1 MRLNLDCVRDILLCA
16 EKNTGLY
23 KSCYFVDFG
32 PPGHED
38 FIDDDIIVPPY
49 QLDLSKKYSNEELI
63 YHVQYCIDSG
73 LLADSDYITNET
85 IQVEDLTP
93 SGHEFLANIRSDS
106 VWNKTKSA
114 AAKIGVSSIPA
125 VLELASKIVMTLVG
139 AYTP

>member
-16 EKNTGLY
+16 EENTGLY

-38 FIDDDIIVPPY
+38 FIDDDITVPPY

-73 LLADSDYITNET
+73 LLADSDYITNER
-85 IQVEDLTP
+85 IQIEDLSP
-93 SGHEFLANIRSDS
+93 SGHEFIANIRSEKNFT
-106 VWNKTKSA
+106 WLKKTL
-114 AAKIGVSSIPA
+114 AKVGSDAIPVA
-125 VLELASKIVMTLVG
+125 MQLIADHVLGIK
-139 AYTP
+139 